1 MRLPH
6 IVRKMS
12 SLEDGM
18 RSDTTSLRNPSLGIV
33 ARNFGAGLCFFL
45 CLNQVVP
52 WGCAWRSSFLFFLSA
67 RYGKFPASVFCCCVS
82 LSLAPSR
89 D

>member
-52 WGCAWRSSFLFFLSA
+52 WGCAWRSSFLFF
-67 RYGKFPASVFCCCVS
+67 FECPVWEVS
-82 LSLAPSR
+82 RIGVLLLCFSLARSFP
-89 D
+89 